1 MICDNCGIEFHDN
14 FPRVPGSRCFCSS
27 ECCSRE
33 CQRIFYSYFPKLN
46 AARIKKF
53 RELTSDLKA
62 ATNGI
67 NLLFNFKGLAVR
79 TPGGKVRKEKIIIKK
94 PTPLHDEIE
103 RGDCCTILKSHAL
116 ILKHDP
122 ERLSTD
128 FIKSLSKCDCDE

>member
-14 FPRVPGSRCFCSS
+14 FHRRAPGNRCFCSK
-27 ECCSRE
+27 E
-33 CQRIFYSYFPKLN
+33 CQRIFYGYFPKLK

-67 NLLFNFKGLAVR
+67 NLLF
-79 TPGGKVRKEKIIIKK
+79 RKEKIIIKK

-103 RGDCCTILKSHAL
+103 RGGFCTILKSHAL

-128 FIKSLSKCDCDE
+128 FIKSLSKWDCDE